1 MGGLLLGG
9 RGRLTSPACRRKAI
23 ELIGEAK
30 ASGATL
36 SAACGEIGISLRTLK
51 RWRRAFLGD
60 GDGEDRRKG
69 SPRHV
74 AHRLSEEERRRILLT
89 CNQPEY
95 ASLPPGQI
103 VPALADQDL
112 FIGSESSFYRV
123 LHQAGQCQRR
133 GRARRPQ
140 EPRTVPRLRADRP
153 NAVWSWD
160 ITYLPTTVRGV
171 WLYLYLVIDVWS
183 RKVVGWAMA
192 NHLRTQLVL
201 DAFNMAV
208 QQRQPRNVIH
218 HSDQGCQYTSIAFG
232 KRCRELG
239 VRPSMGSAG
248 DCYDNALCE
257 SFFATLECEL
267 IDRFTFRSNREA
279 RLLVFRWIEAW
290 YNPHRKHSSIGRMSP
305 VNFER
310 RHHFIPPNESANLS
324 TKPG

>member
-1 MGGLLLGG
+1 MCRLLGVSTSGYYAWLG
-9 RGRLTSPACRRKAI
+9 RGPS
-23 ELIGEAK
+23 
-30 ASGATL
+30 
-36 SAACGEIGISLRTLK
+36 K
-51 RWRRAFLGD
+51 R
-60 GDGEDRRKG
+60 
-69 SPRHV
+69 
-74 AHRLSEEERRRILLT
+74 
-89 CNQPEY
+89 
-95 ASLPPGQI
+95 
-103 VPALADQDL
+103 ALADSSLIERISEIHARSWGSYGAPNIHSELADQGIHVGRKRVARLMKAAGLQGVTRRKKTWTTRRDTNSRPAPDL
-112 FIGSESSFYRV
+112 V
-123 LHQAGQCQRR
+123 
-133 GRARRPQ
+133 
-140 EPRTVPRLRADRP
+140 DRDFTTDGP
-153 NAVWSWD
+153 NKLWVAD
-160 ITYLPTTVRGV
+160 ITYIPTWAGF
-171 WLYLYLVIDVWS
+171 LYLAVVLDVWS